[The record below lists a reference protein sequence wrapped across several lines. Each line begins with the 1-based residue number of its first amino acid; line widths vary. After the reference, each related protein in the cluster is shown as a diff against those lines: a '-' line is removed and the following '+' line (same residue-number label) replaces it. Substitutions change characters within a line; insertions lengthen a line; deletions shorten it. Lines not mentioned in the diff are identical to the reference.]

1 MADCAVAGCS
11 RPMYIFGVFKES
23 LVTLRRNAPFIRFG
37 PDKKTVRNEKR
48 DNDDWKK
55 KNNPVF
61 HKDHFIINTAQFA
74 RVRMLRHMKSFVIAS
89 VNIVSVLLN
98 S

>member
-1 MADCAVAGCS
+1 MADCAVAGSS

-23 LVTLRRNAPFIRFG
+23 LVTFHRNAPFIRSG
-37 PDKKTVRNEKR
+37 PGKKTVRNEKR

-74 RVRMLRHMKSFVIAS
+74 RVRTLKYMAYFLIAG
-89 VNIVSVLLN
+89 VNIVRGLLN